1 MGYGRVR
8 DRPVSDDWRSIGE
21 DVIVRCMS
29 DHVLTERSGAVLTIR
44 MSRAEKKNALTVEM
58 YRDMTAALA
67 SASADAAVR
76 AIIFAGAGGVF
87 TSGNDLKDFVASPPV
102 SADSP
107 VFQFLHQL
115 STCPKPLIAAVNG
128 VAIGIG
134 TTMLLHCDLSVA
146 DPATRFSLP
155 FINLGLVPEAASSLL
170 LPRLLGHARA
180 SELLLLGEMFDA
192 QTAERYGIVN
202 KVSAAG
208 QAEADAMTWAQA
220 LALKAPNALRLT
232 KALLKSETTCIAD
245 RMDEEAQAFGPQLQG
260 AEFHEAMQAF
270 MEKRA
275 PIFG

>member
-1 MGYGRVR
+1 
-8 DRPVSDDWRSIGE
+8 
-21 DVIVRCMS
+21 MS

-67 SASADAAVR
+67 NASADAAIR

-115 STCPKPLIAAVNG
+115 STCPKPLIAAVSG

-146 DPATRFSLP
+146 DPSTRFSLP

-192 QTAERYGIVN
+192 STAERYGIIN
-202 KVSAAG
+202 KLSVAG
-208 QAEADAMTWAQA
+208 QVETDAMIWAQA
-220 LALKAPNALRLT
+220 LALKAPEALRLT
-232 KALLKSETTCIAD
+232 KALLKSETTGIAD
-245 RMDEEAQAFGPQLQG
+245 RMAEEGQAFGTQLQG
-260 AEFHEAMQAF
+260 AEFREAIAAF

-275 PIFG
+275 PSFN